1 MRSYL
6 YRNLSNFYGIEKPS
20 FSRGIFRILDVFSN
34 KRDDTTQED
43 IDKNALLSDW
53 QAVAQDLK
61 DAMEYYEQKAEIT
74 SK

>member
-1 MRSYL
+1 MAL
-6 YRNLSNFYGIEKPS
+6 KNLLFP
-20 FSRGIFRILDVFSN
+20 RGIFRILDVFSN